1 MVIQHLGG
9 SGFDLE
15 GLGIGLHNVFQR
27 FSKKNTPPLDTR
39 DGTRLR
45 NKPCHEPCVRRS
57 VIFTLSGTHGLDTRL
72 RISRVTAHGLDTR
85 LRDKPCHK
93 PCVNHVSQWD
103 TRLGHTARG
112 QAVSPPLMLQHV
124 FNFNFN
130 SVRARYPSCTSE

>member
-1 MVIQHLGG
+1 MLIQHLGG

-57 VIFTLSGTHGLDTRL
+57 VILTLSETHGM
-72 RISRVTAHGLDTR
+72 DTR

-93 PCVNHVSQWD
+93 PCVSIRPQWD

-112 QAVSPPLMLQHV
+112 QTVCLAVCPTGDTWFTHGL
-124 FNFNFN
+124 
-130 SVRARYPSCTSE
+130 